1 MSFIIEPGGG
11 SASPILNA
19 IALDFAMDSAVTVK
33 IMNFTTSAILAT
45 FPANVCSAVANGA
58 TDITIEYSG
67 GEEKIV
73 NKLPITAIKIE
84 GVLQTGTQAAIMSLL
99 NALFAN
105 AGGGVAPTI
114 TSGNINIPTGGN
126 INYQL
131 TGTNVVAWSWD
142 SLPDPSVV
150 TQTGNSSKLIGGSAL
165 SAGTYTAVARATNYH
180 GFATKSITITV
191 ASPTLNAYS
200 WQGSAS
206 SHFDTGATFTQNNT
220 SPFYMASGTS
230 TGAAWTIFYWVKHL
244 STDSGGTQRNIISFG
259 ECSATSLDAPRDGLM
274 IHSRCWASP
283 HNFVRSYLRIG
294 LHPNTVYL
302 SSPGF
307 TRDVW
312 HSVMYTY
319 DGTDIN
325 SSSAASFK
333 VAIDGVDVTSS
344 GLPGFSGTGHGGGIH
359 CSGIGANN
367 THQLGRAPLT
377 NFVKISELVTFSG
390 DLISDASTFH
400 SGGGAFDFTPYNP
413 KQWYRFG
420 DDGDYA
426 AFPLM
431 TNKGSLANVDMTS
444 TGTIAEYVNDVP

>member
-1 MSFIIEPGGG
+1 MSFIIDEGGV
-11 SASPILNA
+11 SSPILGA

-114 TSGNINIPTGGN
+114 TSVNINIATGGN

-150 TQTGNSSKLIGGSAL
+150 TQTGNPSKLIGGGSL

-206 SHFDTGATFTQNNT
+206 SYFDTGATFTQNNN

-230 TGAAWTIFYWVKHL
+230 TGTAWTIFFWLKHL
-244 STDSGGTQRNIISFG
+244 STDGTGAYRGGLTFG
-259 ECSATSLDAPRDGLM
+259 AAHATVVGGVTNGIAFN
-274 IHSRCWASP
+274 SRSWGAP
-283 HNFVRSYLRIG
+283 HNAMRTGMVIG
-294 LHPNTVYL
+294 NYPNYVYL
-302 SSPGF
+302 HSPQIA
-307 TRDVW
+307 RDVW

-325 SSSAASFK
+325 SSSASPFK
-333 VAIDGVDVTSS
+333 VAIDGVDVTATSLA
-344 GLPGFSGTGHGGGIH
+344 GYSGTGHGGGVF
-359 CSGIGANN
+359 CSSTGLFN
-367 THQLGRAPLT
+367 THKLGEEPLA

-400 SGGGAFDFTPYNP
+400 SGGGAFDFAPYSP
-413 KQWYRFG
+413 KQWYRMG

-431 TNKGSLANVDMTS
+431 TNKGSLSNVDMTS
-444 TGTIAEYVNDVP
+444 TGIIAEYVSDVP